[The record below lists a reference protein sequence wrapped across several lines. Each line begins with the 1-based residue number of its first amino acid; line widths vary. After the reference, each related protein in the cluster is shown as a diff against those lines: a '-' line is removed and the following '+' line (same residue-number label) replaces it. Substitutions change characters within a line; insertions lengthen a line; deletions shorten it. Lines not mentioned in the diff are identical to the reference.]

1 MKYEQLSGYEKF
13 ILLTENVSGV
23 SANLSSYSEFKLAL
37 EALTRCAKSDTK
49 TMRWKGTI
57 IVKPVMMYDAEK
69 ALRNIKNNKWDNTI
83 FQLCNALRIPLH
95 RRSA

>member
-13 ILLTENVSGV
+13 ILLTEGVSAV
-23 SANLSSYSEFKLAL
+23 SANLSSYNEFKLAL

-49 TMRWKGTI
+49 TMRWKGEI
-57 IVKPVMMYDAEK
+57 IVKPIKMHEAER
-69 ALRNIKNNKWDNTI
+69 ALRHIKSNKWDNTI
-83 FQLCNALRIPLH
+83 FHLCNALRIPLH